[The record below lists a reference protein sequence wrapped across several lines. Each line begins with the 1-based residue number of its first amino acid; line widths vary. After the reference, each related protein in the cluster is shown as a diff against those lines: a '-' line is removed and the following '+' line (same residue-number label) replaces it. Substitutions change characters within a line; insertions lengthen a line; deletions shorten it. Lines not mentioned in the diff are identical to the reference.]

1 MQELRPG
8 RLGEVGVPPDCH
20 ARQGSGWESWV
31 GAAVQQVRRNRCR
44 SGTCSAVAPGVKVNL
59 KPSPS
64 RLSKQKQRPAQLMN
78 IHYPRNP
85 IPAPLHPPRSQGP
98 PGTAWPGGGNPKGN
112 RGGENRGASRL
123 ILPLSGACLHP
134 QP

>member
-44 SGTCSAVAPGVKVNL
+44 SEQYLLRCGSG
-59 KPSPS
+59 
-64 RLSKQKQRPAQLMN
+64 
-78 IHYPRNP
+78 
-85 IPAPLHPPRSQGP
+85 SQGEP
-98 PGTAWPGGGNPKGN
+98 ETQP
-112 RGGENRGASRL
+112 
-123 ILPLSGACLHP
+123 LPAK
-134 QP
+134 